1 MDNRQQTTDN
11 RQQTGQAYAL
21 NLSNN
26 CISRFFTLRS
36 FISSKLST
44 KLFKKIPLALA
55 PVLLLPYSQGSQAL
69 TVHTSQ
75 VIQGSAPYLTFDGG
89 KTKVTTTTE
98 LLGIK
103 LSDGREF
110 TPTTNSSSPANP
122 IELPAVGQSFADI
135 QMLVPPSTNS
145 VSLNELVTNYNYWGD
160 DDGDGQEAGEITATG
175 NLAVSITDKNGKT
188 VNRSEVL
195 MICNAPYKVVISSEE
210 GSLSTRYGVP
220 NSSTFTGDTATY
232 YINPKSSPFI
242 CFARPDVI
250 ASTETWI
257 HGIKLDHNGP
267 ATVWNPDK
275 GFLTQSIN
283 PSSYGLNF
291 PTTGVDGFYFDLD
304 IGGIDASQ
312 LTWLP
317 VTHGGIT
324 ATVTRAL
331 PNADDYWISDHSVPV
346 TRVTLK
352 GPEAKS
358 QLNSPH
364 PSPITKP
371 NLPQT
376 FELVG
381 RDSRGNTVVKYG
393 FVLQKWFVNGAK
405 NKKRIYSE
413 AETWCRG
420 LGYRVPQIK
429 ELTNAVCSG
438 LGAQPRCQG
447 AVGGKPSSNGNY
459 FQRQIGAGVMAEW
472 GSEGGYNNGTIYSWS
487 SDKQGDHRLA
497 AHWLNG
503 PILGIEENGTYDG
516 IDCVTP

>member
-1 MDNRQQTTDN
+1 MQYNL

-242 CFARPDVI
+242 CFARP
-250 ASTETWI
+250 ALKSSSETWI
-257 HGIKLDHNGP
+257 NGILVDHTGP

-275 GFLTQSIN
+275 GFLTRSVT
-283 PSSYGLNF
+283 PSQYGRNF
-291 PTTGVDGFYFDLD
+291 PTAGIDGVYFDLD
-304 IGGIDASQ
+304 IGGVDASQ

-331 PNADDYWISDHSVPV
+331 PTDDYWISDHSVPV

-358 QLNSPH
+358 QWNNPH
-364 PSPITKP
+364 PSAITKP

-381 RDSRGNTVVKYG
+381 RDSRGNAVVKYG
-393 FVLQKWFVNGAK
+393 FILQKWFVNGGVV
-405 NKKRIYSE
+405 NYRTYSE
-413 AETWCRG
+413 AETWCRD
-420 LGYRVPQIK
+420 LGYRLPQVN

-438 LGAQPRCQG
+438 LLGSRCQG
-447 AVGGKPSSNGNY
+447 AVGGKPSSSGNY
-459 FQRQIGAGVMAEW
+459 YQRQIGAGLLAEW
-472 GSEGGYNNGTIYSWS
+472 GNMIDYPDTKEIESWTSEKFIVDSYNATIIGGKNENVSE
-487 SDKQGDHRLA
+487 KQTS
-497 AHWLNG
+497 
-503 PILGIEENGTYDG
+503 PVV
-516 IDCVTP
+516 CVTP